1 VNRGRAALV
10 LAVSAVLI
18 TGIAGLTRVP
28 FTPDPTED
36 ALIRL
41 SWRYRGTAVGT
52 CRALSDQERATLPI
66 HMQRDTICDG
76 SVPPHRL
83 VVSVDGRVVED
94 GMVAPA
100 GARGDRPM
108 FVMRE
113 FRVTPGE
120 HRLQVSFGAEGDGAD
135 PPLEL
140 STTLEMS
147 RRQIA
152 VVTIDA
158 VEGRLLVIRE

>member
-1 VNRGRAALV
+1 MSRGRASLV
-10 LAVSAVLI
+10 LAVSAVLM

-41 SWRYRGTAVGT
+41 SWRYRGTAVET
-52 CRALSDQERATLPI
+52 CRTLTDQERATLPL

-83 VVSVDGRVVED
+83 LVSVDGQTLED

-113 FRVTPGE
+113 FRVAPGE
-120 HRLQVSFGAEGDGAD
+120 HRLEVSFGAEGDAAA

-140 STTLEMS
+140 STTVDMG

-152 VVTIDA
+152 VVTVDE
-158 VEGRLLVIRE
+158 VEGRLLVVRQ

>member
-1 VNRGRAALV
+1 MSRARAALV
-10 LAVSAVLI
+10 LAVSAILM

-41 SWRYRGTAVGT
+41 SWRYRGAAVET
-52 CRALSDQERATLPI
+52 CRALTDQERTTLPI
-66 HMQRDTICDG
+66 HMQRDTVCDG

-83 VVSVDGRVVED
+83 VVSVDGQVMED

-120 HRLQVSFGAEGDGAD
+120 HRVEVSFGAEGDAD
-135 PPLEL
+135 RALEL
-140 STTLEMS
+140 STTLEMG

-152 VVTIDA
+152 VVTIDEA
-158 VEGRLLVIRE
+158 EGRLLVVRE